1 MKTLRLARVHP
12 GALAML
18 AVLTLSAC
26 LLIAGMPR
34 MMQGAFNR
42 AMAQYLDAAPAQQA
56 DLTALATSNGI
67 RQDIDSVERFKLWD
81 AEVRKLLP
89 AGLRP
94 VVRPPAAGTSHMSA
108 KTSRTPVHDTGGMR
122 YINLA
127 WLSDADRRVQWIE
140 GRAPGKPSTKRFENT
155 DIPLFEVGV
164 VAEAATKMG
173 LTIGTEQIIGES
185 DYAAIKVVGIFKALN
200 PADRWWSHNADA
212 LNVNEVQPPGKLD
225 LEKSITALIPPAALT
240 VLSGQ
245 ARQLDYRWVLSVDTA
260 ALGSLDPVEVQAA
273 IKDYDKALALNA
285 KGDFAHR
292 LDTQLAN
299 LIAAFLTKLATAQTI
314 MYLALGGL
322 LMVALGVIVLGVQLV
337 LDRIDQALG
346 LMRARG
352 AALRQIIATAGGLT
366 AAALL
371 PAVLAGCSLAH
382 LVPGPAVALVHIG
395 PALLLLTGI
404 GYACARAALEHRAP
418 LNERRGDVATAKPSA
433 KRITLEVLVIGLALV
448 GAYLI
453 RTRGLTTDVA
463 TQGQDPFLLFV
474 PIALTL
480 AAALITLRC
489 YPYPL
494 RLIVRLAARARPAVP
509 FLGLTRAA
517 RARSFSVLPVLILL
531 PALAVSVFASLI
543 SSGIV
548 RTQEVAVWQKAGA
561 PIRVEYAGIFT
572 DEAIAQIGRT
582 PGVDQVVPAQLGKVQ
597 IGFTA
602 ERADILAVDLAAWS
616 KLIADAPITLPA
628 QPGGDGIPALVSPAM
643 KGRGTIDVG
652 WQNRM
657 KVREAGVIEKVPG
670 FFSQGRFLVVPL
682 DANQRAGTRVNVNT
696 LLISGSADPAQV
708 RAEAVKAVSAAV
720 KGGDSA
726 KLITVAGAAEA
737 RAAITGDALTG
748 TVLAI
753 LRIVT
758 VALAAYALVA
768 VVVTLVIS
776 AAERAAALSFL
787 RTLGLSARQAQ
798 GLTVL
803 EISPMIVLTSLAG
816 LALGLVLPAAL
827 GPGVD
832 LSAYTGDLGVQS
844 YDLDLLTPTLLAAGL
859 TGVAV
864 VGAYAHTAISR
875 RRSLGSVLRVGE

>member
-42 AMAQYLDAAPAQQA
+42 AMAQDLDSAPAQQA
-56 DLTALATSNGI
+56 DLTALASSNGYE
-67 RQDIDSVERFKLWD
+67 QDIGSPEQFARWD
-81 AEVRKLLP
+81 AELRKLVP
-89 AGLRP
+89 AGLRT
-94 VVRPPAAGTSHMSA
+94 VVRPPGAGTSHMSA
-108 KTSRTPVHDTGGMR
+108 KTARTPVHNSGGMR

-127 WLSDADRRVQWIE
+127 WLSDADRHVRWIE
-140 GRAPGKPSTKRFENT
+140 GREPGKPSSRRFQND

-164 VAEAATKMG
+164 VADAAKKMG
-173 LTIGTEQIIGES
+173 LTVGAEQIIGES
-185 DYAAIKVVGIFKALN
+185 DYAAIRVVGIFQAVDPN
-200 PADRWWSHNADA
+200 ERWWSHNGDA
-212 LNVNEVQPPGKLD
+212 LHVNEVQPPGKLD
-225 LEKSITALIPPAALT
+225 LEQHITALIPGAALS

-245 ARQLDYRWVLSVDTA
+245 ARQLDYRWVMSVDTA
-260 ALGSLDPVEVQAA
+260 AISRLDPVEVRASVNA
-273 IKDYDKALALNA
+273 FDKALALNA
-285 KGDFAHR
+285 KYDLSHR
-292 LDTQLAN
+292 LDTQLGN

-322 LMVALGVIVLGVQLV
+322 LVVALGVIVLGVQLV

-352 AALRQIIATAGGLT
+352 GALSQIVATAGGLT

-371 PAVLAGCSLAH
+371 PAVLLGYGLAY
-382 LVPGPAVALVHIG
+382 LVPGPAVALVHVG

-463 TQGQDPFLLFV
+463 AQGQDPFLLFV

-517 RARSFSVLPVLILL
+517 RARAFSVLPVLILL

-548 RTQEVAVWQKAGA
+548 RTQEVAIWQKAGA
-561 PIRVEYAGIFT
+561 PVRVEYAGILT
-572 DEAIAQIGRT
+572 DEAVAQIGRT
-582 PGVDQVVPAQLGKVQ
+582 PGVDQVVPAQLGTVQ
-597 IGFTA
+597 VGFTA
-602 ERADILAVDLAAWS
+602 ERAGILAVDLAAWN
-616 KLIADAPITLPA
+616 KLVAGSPITLPA
-628 QPGGDGIPALVSPAM
+628 QPGGDGIPALVSPGL
-643 KGRGTIDVG
+643 KGRGTIDIG

-657 KVREAGVIEKVPG
+657 KVREAGVIDKVPG

-682 DANQRAGTRVNVNT
+682 DTNQRAGTRVNVNT
-696 LLISGSADPAQV
+696 LLIGGSADPARV
-708 RAEAVKAVSAAV
+708 RDEAVKAVSAAV
-720 KGGDSA
+720 NGGDGA
-726 KLITVAGAAEA
+726 KLVTVSGVAEA

-748 TVLAI
+748 TVLSI

-776 AAERAAALSFL
+776 AAERASALSFL

-816 LALGLVLPAAL
+816 LALGLVLPTAL

-832 LSAYTGDLGVQS
+832 LSAYTGDLDVQS

-864 VGAYAHTAISR
+864 LGAYAHTAISR